1 LFLLSL
7 VMLTIS
13 CGYNDRVSA
22 EIDSPT
28 LPGLTGK
35 KYNPVQKIRLI
46 RDSTGVNREEYS
58 LEKVRLSREGTTD
71 ISDIDKVMLVRAGE
85 NDKLETDHPVGEV
98 QPTATKIT
106 FSNHFTVTEDTT
118 ILWVSVTLKKSI
130 DLSHKIKIRCE
141 EIVTDRGK

>member
-1 LFLLSL
+1 
-7 VMLTIS
+7 
-13 CGYNDRVSA
+13 
-22 EIDSPT
+22 
-28 LPGLTGK
+28 
-35 KYNPVQKIRLI
+35 
-46 RDSTGVNREEYS
+46 
-58 LEKVRLSREGTTD
+58 
-71 ISDIDKVMLVRAGE
+71 AGE

-141 EIVTDRGK
+141 EIVTDRGKLKILPHDAKELRAGVALRQHGQDGVHTSRIPG